1 MATRARQSKNEG
13 IQVAIKIG
21 GKTVMATF
29 AEFHLS
35 VVQGLEVGK
44 TSTGES
50 KSIEKITGMNK
61 STDVT
66 LKRGVIQ
73 AKGFSDWLDDVRS
86 GKSKNRKVVVTVPM
100 KGPGKSALRWKL
112 GEVQITKL
120 DAPDLNAKGNSVAI
134 EELVLSAEK
143 VELEPTP
150 R

>member
-1 MATRARQSKNEG
+1 MKTQARRPKDEG
-13 IQVAIKIG
+13 IRVEIKIG
-21 GKTVMATF
+21 GKTVTATF

-35 VVQGLEVGK
+35 VVQGLEGGR
-44 TSTGES
+44 TSTGG
-50 KSIEKITGMNK
+50 KPIEKITGMNK

-86 GKSKNRKVVVTVPM
+86 GKSKNRKVAVTVPM

-112 GEVQITKL
+112 GDVQITKL
-120 DAPDLNAKGNSVAI
+120 DAPDLNAKGNDVAI

-143 VELEPTP
+143 VELK
-150 R
+150 